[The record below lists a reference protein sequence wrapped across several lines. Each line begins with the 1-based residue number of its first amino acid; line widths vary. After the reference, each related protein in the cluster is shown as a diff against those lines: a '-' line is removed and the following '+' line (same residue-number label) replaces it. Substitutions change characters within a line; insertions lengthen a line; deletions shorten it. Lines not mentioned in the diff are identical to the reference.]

1 MHNWEYDDLGFPYDA
16 EEKLDA
22 DQDFMGDASPDNDGD
37 ISAVDIDEDSVE
49 GEDDKMVLSSLAKS
63 KDGDRLTQAGGSGDG
78 DNAAPSSLPEDA
90 YNKLMGIDPE
100 ESVRAGN
107 PEELVE
113 DFRELVNIE
122 TDLTPERNPFEVPPG
137 ERTPAE
143 RQKVIDDRELFRS
156 FYELRTWLYMQR
168 KLAQHGLVPSKEP
181 DLEFAGDDNDDDE
194 RIGKARGEDAEDKK
208 KSWLLGDLAKAGVS
222 QEEDAER
229 KEAELLKAVHDNIN
243 LPIPRDI
250 SDREILGKVAALKLE
265 VQNSMREVVQSERK
279 PPAARTQFHPIEFT
293 TFTNMDP
300 DYVMGPLA
308 RRKFVE
314 RKVVMRVFVPALGLP
329 TPAVARLKQL
339 TGSRFNER
347 TGMLKLV
354 GDKHSNKWTN
364 KQYVKELF
372 RELVHNAM
380 LADPNYVPISDLS
393 ADIRELIP
401 RPELPENLQED
412 LAVLS
417 APPLVSADTTTAHEK
432 RKKPQWNY
440 RLFRFNFYK
449 NKTFR
454 NQEQAFHDLLSQA

>member
-16 EEKLDA
+16 DEKLEA
-22 DQDFMGDASPDNDGD
+22 SEDFMGDESPDRDGD
-37 ISAVDIDEDSVE
+37 ISDVDIDEDRVEAE
-49 GEDDKMVLSSLAKS
+49 GEDEEMVLPSLAKS
-63 KDGDRLTQAGGSGDG
+63 REGGRLTQAGGD
-78 DNAAPSSLPEDA
+78 ALSSLPEDA

-143 RQKVIDDRELFRS
+143 RQKVIEDRELFRS

-181 DLEFAGDDNDDDE
+181 DLEFAGDDDDDDE
-194 RIGKARGEDAEDKK
+194 RKGKAGAGDEEDKKK

-222 QEEDAER
+222 EEEDAER
-229 KEAELLKAVHDNIN
+229 KEAELLKAVDDNIN
-243 LPIPRDI
+243 LAIPRDF

-265 VQNSMREVVQSERK
+265 VQSSMREVVQSERK
-279 PPAARTQFHPIEFT
+279 PPAARTHFHPIEFT

-308 RRKFVE
+308 RRKFAE
-314 RKVVMRVFVPALGLP
+314 RKVVLRVWVPALGLP

-339 TGSRFNER
+339 TGSRFNEK

-417 APPLVSADTTTAHEK
+417 APPLVSADTTTAHDER
-432 RKKPQWNY
+432 RKKAQWNY

-449 NKTFR
+449 NKTLR
-454 NQEQAFHDLLSQA
+454 TQEQAFHDLLSQA